1 MFCLFN
7 VCIFFIFFISMYVQV
22 LQSIIVLFS
31 IQTNNDYIHTFVNM
45 NTENYVIF
53 TYTSLYNVYNIHD
66 IIQHIYI

>member
-1 MFCLFN
+1 
-7 VCIFFIFFISMYVQV
+7 MYVQI

-53 TYTSLYNVYNIHD
+53 TYTSLYNVYNIHY
-66 IIQHIYI
+66 IIQHIYIYNT